1 MPAGSRVVIFSRF
14 LLLLTVLGVK
24 KWSNLVTFL
33 SWNNGK
39 MDDMYAFIHF
49 LIQTEI
55 KRNCQKL
62 HIIIQFSNL
71 RSIKMEKK

>member
-1 MPAGSRVVIFSRF
+1 M
-14 LLLLTVLGVK
+14 VK

-33 SWNNGK
+33 HWNNGK
-39 MDDMYAFIHF
+39 MDDMYAFINF

-62 HIIIQFSNL
+62 HIIIQFSNFGRNTSGIFL
-71 RSIKMEKK
+71 FFM

>member
-1 MPAGSRVVIFSRF
+1 
-14 LLLLTVLGVK
+14 
-24 KWSNLVTFL
+24 
-33 SWNNGK
+33 

-71 RSIKMEKK
+71 RSIKMEKNENFGQNTSGIFLFFM

>member
-1 MPAGSRVVIFSRF
+1 
-14 LLLLTVLGVK
+14 
-24 KWSNLVTFL
+24 
-33 SWNNGK
+33 

-71 RSIKMEKK
+71 RSIKMEKNETFGRNTSGIFLFFM